1 MPLFR
6 FALLFLTTLF
16 WGVTFTVVKEAVGVM
31 DVYVFLAQRFALAT
45 VILLG
50 VAFAMRGRLNG
61 KTLRHGTILGALLF
75 AAFAFQTESLR
86 LTTASNAGF
95 LTGLN
100 VVLTPLLGALFLR
113 HVVPGNVRVGVILA
127 VVGLWLLCTGGSWS
141 FNLGDL
147 LASLCAIFVAI
158 HTLFTGRFSCE
169 KENDLYWLTAVMAGA
184 VGLFSGATALIFSRP
199 LLTVVP
205 AAVPAILVC
214 ALLATVFAFLSQ
226 TYVQRHI
233 SPARTALI
241 FCLEPV
247 FAAGYA
253 AWALGERLGVA
264 GYIGGALIL
273 AGMLISESGVLS
285 GKEKRGS

>member
-1 MPLFR
+1 MRLFR
-6 FALLFLTTLF
+6 FTLLFLTTLF
-16 WGVTFTVVKEAVGVM
+16 WGVTFTVVKEAVAKM
-31 DVYVFLAQRFALAT
+31 DVYAFLAQRFALAT
-45 VILLG
+45 IILLG
-50 VAFAMRGRLNG
+50 VAVAMRGRPTVR
-61 KTLRHGTILGALLF
+61 TLRHGTILGGLLF

-100 VVLTPLLGALFLR
+100 VVLTPLLGAIFLR
-113 HVVPGNVRVGVILA
+113 HIVPGNVRIGVVLA

-141 FNLGDL
+141 FNRGDL
-147 LASLCAIFVAI
+147 LASLCAVFVAT

-169 KENDLYWLTAVMAGA
+169 KENDLYWLTAVMSGA
-184 VGLFSGATALIFSRP
+184 VCIFSGASALILSRP
-199 LLTVVP
+199 LFTVVP

-253 AWALGERLGVA
+253 AWALGERLGTA
-264 GYIGGALIL
+264 GYIGGGLIL
-273 AGMLISESGVLS
+273 AGMLISESGVLL
-285 GKEKRGS
+285 GWDQRGT